1 MQALCKPVYGTGI
14 LCISGA
20 VPGQARARMLS
31 NEGTFELL
39 NVAIKLRD
47 EKGIDMQYRLASLF
61 PAIERRI
68 ATVV

>member
-1 MQALCKPVYGTGI
+1 
-14 LCISGA
+14 
-20 VPGQARARMLS
+20 MLS